1 MPRKGSIIAS
11 APMADLL
18 KQAGAERVS
27 DKAAKAMA
35 QVLMEVGN
43 EVATEAVKLAQH
55 AGRKT
60 IKAEDI
66 QLAKRVI

>member
-11 APMADLL
+11 APMVDIL

-27 DKAAKAMA
+27 DKAARALA
-35 QVLMEVGN
+35 DVLMEVGSN
-43 EVATEAVKLAQH
+43 VAAEAIKMSHH

-66 QLAKRVI
+66 QLARRVI